1 MVRLAVPLTGRASP
15 LRPGPA
21 FPGNWRRQFLVKPY
35 WASSPNSRSGGGG
48 GGSRQASPL
57 SLSSE
62 PRSSRCELCCW
73 VVRADKQTN
82 KLLLWVI
89 EWGGDVSAA
98 STLLLVYYSLP
109 AQMQLS
115 TWHKTGVFHQQHSLL
130 LLLFLLLILPHHLI
144 LPFLHF
150 QAFAIWKQLIDI
162 LENWE
167 KKVVKFLAEVSPK
180 KSIGS
185 AISFFFLLHQQNNF
199 SSTLVPH

>member
-62 PRSSRCELCCW
+62 LRSSRCELCEQ

-82 KLLLWVI
+82 KLLLVWVI

-98 STLLLVYYSLP
+98 RTLLLVYYSLP
-109 AQMQLS
+109 AQLATRCSCQLG
-115 TWHKTGVFHQQHSLL
+115 TKQVF
-130 LLLFLLLILPHHLI
+130 FI
-144 LPFLHF
+144 
-150 QAFAIWKQLIDI
+150 
-162 LENWE
+162 
-167 KKVVKFLAEVSPK
+167 
-180 KSIGS
+180 
-185 AISFFFLLHQQNNF
+185 NNMLSSSF
-199 SSTLVPH
+199 SSFLTTSSSPSSISKPLRFENNS

>member
-62 PRSSRCELCCW
+62 PRSSRCELCEQA
-73 VVRADKQTN
+73 VRADKQTN
-82 KLLLWVI
+82 KLLLVWVI

-98 STLLLVYYSLP
+98 LTLLLVYYSLP
-109 AQMQLS
+109 AQLATRCSCQLG
-115 TWHKTGVFHQQHSLL
+115 TKQVF
-130 LLLFLLLILPHHLI
+130 FI
-144 LPFLHF
+144 
-150 QAFAIWKQLIDI
+150 
-162 LENWE
+162 
-167 KKVVKFLAEVSPK
+167 
-180 KSIGS
+180 
-185 AISFFFLLHQQNNF
+185 NNMLSSSF
-199 SSTLVPH
+199 SSSPPHSPLPPFPSLCDLKKNNS